1 MNNKIIAKILKD
13 EKFRMT
19 FVLSQEFTK
28 TRKSAYEQ
36 LGLSKRTFY
45 RKVDNYGI
53 DLNKYFKKR
62 ENNKSK
68 IVDNGK
74 KM

>member
-1 MNNKIIAKILKD
+1 MDNKVIAKILRD

-19 FVLSQEFTK
+19 FVLSQEFIRS
-28 TRKSAYEQ
+28 RKSAYEH
-36 LGLSKRTFY
+36 LGMNKRTFY
-45 RKVDNYGI
+45 RKVDSYGI

-74 KM
+74 TL